1 MEKLAFDVG
10 LEKEM
15 VIRIQR
21 RPISENTEQRQ
32 RQGNRMSLVASAWVV
47 CLA

>member
-15 VIRIQR
+15 VIRIKR
-21 RPISENTEQRQ
+21 RPISENTVNKGRGRETI
-32 RQGNRMSLVASAWVV
+32 
-47 CLA
+47 